1 MLLLFAPLG
10 TDKPLGPAH
19 YQEMKRML
27 ETLGPGSDN
36 PQGEVSA
43 AELMRLGL
51 GAEPAQQIIKRLGR
65 EQELERYLS
74 SLQRLQV
81 TALTRISPEYPKR
94 LWQVLGENA
103 PMLLFCAG
111 NLELLDT
118 ECVSL
123 VGSRKLRAP
132 GRAFARTLGQRA
144 AEQGFTYVSGGAAG
158 ADTEG
163 FFGAMGAG
171 GRAVLFLADSLLGR
185 MKRLRRE
192 LAAGR
197 LLLISEQGCDLS
209 FSAQRAHSRNRLIHA
224 MGRKVFV
231 AQSDYGS
238 GGTWS
243 GTVENLKAGWSP
255 VYVCGAEPEDPG
267 TSGLA
272 SRGACPVLR
281 EELTDLRKLEPG
293 QLSLFPE

>member
-1 MLLLFAPLG
+1 
-10 TDKPLGPAH
+10 
-19 YQEMKRML
+19 
-27 ETLGPGSDN
+27 
-36 PQGEVSA
+36 
-43 AELMRLGL
+43 
-51 GAEPAQQIIKRLGR
+51 
-65 EQELERYLS
+65 
-74 SLQRLQV
+74 
-81 TALTRISPEYPKR
+81 
-94 LWQVLGENA
+94 
-103 PMLLFCAG
+103 MLLFCAG

-123 VGSRKLRAP
+123 VGSRKLRTP
-132 GRAFARTLGQRA
+132 GRQFARTLGQRA

-163 FFGAMGAG
+163 FCGAMGAG

-243 GTVENLKAGWSP
+243 GTVENLKSW
-255 VYVCGAEPEDPG
+255 
-267 TSGLA
+267 
-272 SRGACPVLR
+272 
-281 EELTDLRKLEPG
+281 LEPG
-293 QLSLFPE
+293 LCLRGRTRGSGNQRPCVQRRLPCASGGVDGSPQTGAGPVEPVPRMNRMRQEDSYGKT